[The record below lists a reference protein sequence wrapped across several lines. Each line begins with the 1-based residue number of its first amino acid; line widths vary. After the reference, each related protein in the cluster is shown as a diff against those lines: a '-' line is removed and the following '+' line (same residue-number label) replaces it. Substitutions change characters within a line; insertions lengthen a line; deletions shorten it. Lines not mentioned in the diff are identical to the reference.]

1 MRSGF
6 SSRFFKKFL
15 ICFSFLFF
23 GCFEY
28 EETLNI
34 NANLSGTLEITYVVP
49 TKRKSDESLIK
60 FLPTRKEEIQN
71 RLNKGFFYKSLVLKD
86 YTFQKLETSEAEP
99 GAFREKA
106 RVSYKLEFTDISQ
119 LENILIGNVQIKKEK
134 ANTIYIKREFPSISK
149 SLESMQMDGE
159 KKLMSET
166 LRLIR
171 GNALN
176 FKVNFPITS
185 VCYTNRGEQGLGRLA
200 YRLPLADTVEKFGNK
215 SWDYRITFV
224 Y

>member
-1 MRSGF
+1 MRSGSF
-6 SSRFFKKFL
+6 FRFPQILL
-15 ICFSFLFF
+15 ILVGCLLV

-28 EETLNI
+28 EETLTI
-34 NANLSGTLEITYVVP
+34 NPNLSGTLEVSYVVP

-60 FLPTRKEEIQN
+60 FLPTRKEEILN
-71 RLNKGFFYKSLVLKD
+71 RLNKGFFFKSLVLKD
-86 YTFQKLETSEAEP
+86 YTFQKMEIPEAEP

-106 RVSYKLEFTDISQ
+106 KVSYKLEFTDVSQ
-119 LENILIGNVQIKKEK
+119 LESILLGNVQIKKEK

-149 SLESMQMDGE
+149 SLDSVQGDGE
-159 KKLMSET
+159 KKLLGET

-171 GNALN
+171 GNSLL

-185 VCYTNRGEQGLGRLA
+185 VCYTNRGEQSLGKLA
-200 YRLPLADTVEKFGNK
+200 YRLPLADTIEKFGNK

>member
-6 SSRFFKKFL
+6 SIRFFQKSLFL
-15 ICFSFLFF
+15 VCFLFF

-28 EETLNI
+28 EETLTI
-34 NANLSGTLEITYVVP
+34 NSNLSGTLEISYVVP
-49 TKRKSDESLIK
+49 TKRKSEESLIK

-71 RLNKGFFYKSLVLKD
+71 RLNKGFFSKSLVLKD

-99 GAFREKA
+99 GVFREKA
-106 RVSYKLEFTDISQ
+106 KVTYKVDFTDISQ
-119 LENILIGNVQIKKEK
+119 LENVLLGNVQIKKEK

-159 KKLMSET
+159 KKVLSET

-185 VCYTNRGEQGLGRLA
+185 VCYTNRGEQSLGRLA